1 MILLMSFKFSQNSFN
16 KTKRKLPGLS
26 FSTIPILIFFLTI
39 WLIPLPKEKLT
50 PPPSTTVLDRAGKML
65 RVFLSQDE
73 MWQIPISAEK
83 ISSTLKKA
91 VIGYEDK
98 YFYWHLGVNPI
109 AIIRAAIANLKAG
122 KIVQGGSTLTM
133 QVARMMEPKERTIP
147 NKLIE
152 IFRALQLELCYSKE
166 EILTF
171 YFNMAPYGGNIVG
184 VGAASYLYFNKSPDQ
199 LSLGECALL
208 ATIPNSPNLFRPDI
222 DLQATNKARAKVLK
236 LLHNSGKISPQQ
248 LEEALSEPIPEKRY
262 DLPFLIPH
270 LSTKLLQMYPQNSL
284 LETTIDEKIQQLS
297 TEILQTHL
305 KPWQRQGINNGAV
318 VVIENQ
324 SQHILAMVGSY
335 DFFDEP
341 NQGQVNGAMAP
352 RSPGS
357 ALKPFIYALGIEHG
371 LIAPQSLLYDIPVEY
386 SGYRPINYDETY
398 HGVVTAENALIRSLN
413 IPAVNLTAQ
422 LGDNGIYYFLKEA
435 GISTLPKPK
444 EHYGLSLILGGCEVT
459 LLELTNLYSGL
470 ANGGKFRSYRF
481 LKAQLEEQG
490 QQLLNEGAC
499 YIMSEML
506 SQLRR
511 PDLPSSWEFSLNL
524 PKIAWKT
531 GTSYGHRDAWS
542 IGYTPQ
548 YTIGVWV
555 GNFDGKG
562 VPALVGAEVA
572 APILFSLFTAL
583 EKSSDNR
590 WFVQPASI
598 DRRQVCA
605 VSGLPL
611 SKNCASVKDE
621 LCLPGI
627 SPNQPCNIHQLI
639 LVDKKTGKRLC
650 SHCRIGRKYEEKIVE
665 QWPVEIATWLERN
678 GYPIEKIAEHLA
690 GCSKLASGE
699 KPVIRSPSD
708 SAEFKI
714 RPTVA
719 LKYQKI
725 LLDASVSNRTKK
737 IFWFLNGKLIFS
749 GTPAQKVFIA
759 PKIGS
764 HNLMCMDD
772 EGRSSEVKF
781 VVK

>member
-1 MILLMSFKFSQNSFN
+1 MRFIISQHISINPKIKLLSVSYF
-16 KTKRKLPGLS
+16 
-26 FSTIPILIFFLTI
+26 IILIVIFLILI
-39 WLIPLPKEKLT
+39 WLIPFPKEKLN
-50 PPPSTTVLDRAGKML
+50 PPPSTIVLDRNGKML
-65 RVFLSQDE
+65 RVFLSPEE
-73 MWQIPISAEK
+73 MWQIPVAVEK
-83 ISSTLKKA
+83 ISPTLKKA

-98 YFYWHLGVNPI
+98 YFYWHFGINPI
-109 AIIRAAIANLKAG
+109 ALIRAAIVNLKAG
-122 KIVQGGSTLTM
+122 RVVQGGSTLTM

-152 IFRALQLELCYSKE
+152 MFRALQLELRYSKD
-166 EILTF
+166 EILMF
-171 YFNMAPYGGNIVG
+171 YFNLAPYGGNIVG

-208 ATIPNSPNLFRPDI
+208 ATIPNSPNQHRPDI
-222 DLQATNKARAKVLK
+222 DLQSTQKARAKVLK
-236 LLHNSGKISPQQ
+236 ILRDSGKITPQQ
-248 LEEALSEPIPEKRY
+248 FEEALSEPIPEKRY

-270 LSTKLLQMYPQNSL
+270 LSTKLLQIYSQNSIF
-284 LETTIDEKIQQLS
+284 ETTIDGTIQQLS
-297 TEILQTHL
+297 TAILQTHL
-305 KPWQRQGINNGAV
+305 TPLQRQGINNGAIV
-318 VVIENQ
+318 IIENQ
-324 SQHILAMVGSY
+324 AQQVLAMVGSY
-335 DFFDEP
+335 DFFDQQ
-341 NQGQVNGAMAP
+341 NQGQVNGAMSP

-357 ALKPFIYALGIEHG
+357 ALKPFIYALGMEHG

-386 SGYRPINYDETY
+386 AGYRPINYDETY
-398 HGVVTAENALIRSLN
+398 HGVVTAEAALIRSLN
-413 IPAVNLTAQ
+413 VPAVNLTAQ
-422 LGDNGIYYFLKEA
+422 LGENGIYYFLKAA
-435 GISTLPKPK
+435 GVSTLPMAK

-470 ANGGKFRSYRF
+470 ANGGRFRKYRF
-481 LKAQLEEQG
+481 LKNQPEEQG
-490 QQLLNEGAC
+490 QQLLSESAC

-511 PDLPSSWEFSLNL
+511 PDLPASWEFSMNL

-531 GTSYGHRDAWS
+531 GTSYSHRDAWS

-583 EKSSDNR
+583 EKSSDHR
-590 WFVQPASI
+590 WFVQPASVS
-598 DRRQVCA
+598 RRQVCA
-605 VSGLPL
+605 VSGMPL
-611 SKNCASVKDE
+611 SKNCASAKDE
-621 LCLPGI
+621 LYLPGI
-627 SPNQPCNIHQLI
+627 SPNQSCNIHQLI
-639 LVDKKTGKRLC
+639 LVNKKTGKRLC
-650 SHCRIGRKYEEKIVE
+650 PHCRSGRKYEEKIVE

-678 GYPIEKIAEHLA
+678 GYPIEKLPGHFA

-708 SAEFKI
+708 NTEFKI

-725 LLDASVSNRTKK
+725 LLDASVSNRSKK
-737 IFWFLNGKLIFS
+737 IFWFLNGKLIYS
-749 GTPAQKVFIA
+749 GAPTQKVFVT
-759 PKIGS
+759 PKIGN

-772 EGRSSEVKF
+772 EGRASEVKF